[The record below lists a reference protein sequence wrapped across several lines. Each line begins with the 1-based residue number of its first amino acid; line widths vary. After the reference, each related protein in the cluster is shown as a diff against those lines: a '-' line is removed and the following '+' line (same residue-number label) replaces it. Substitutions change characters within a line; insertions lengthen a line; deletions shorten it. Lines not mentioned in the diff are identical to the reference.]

1 MRTVNVGV
9 IGVGAMGYNHARVY
23 YKLEEANLVAVS
35 DVSERTLNK
44 VAKKYDAKGFT
55 DYEDLLKD
63 PEIEVVSVCVP
74 TTFHHDV
81 VMEAIKHGKHVLVE
95 KPIAFTLKEAEDM
108 IAAAKEAGVILAT
121 GHVERFNPAV
131 QKAKELI
138 DNDVIGD
145 IVSASAKR
153 VGPFPPRIKDVGVT
167 IDLAIHDLD
176 VMNYLF
182 DEDVIQVYGT
192 MNSIL
197 EKCEFE
203 DHAEIMINFKNES
216 TGILEVNWLTPYK
229 RRQIEITGTDGIISV
244 DYIEQSIDVYGKF
257 AQDIDIKH
265 EEPLKEELRSFLN
278 AVVNGTEPEITGEDG
293 LKALK
298 MVIAATKS
306 SREHKP
312 ISFDEIEYVILMK
325 QKLIKKAQELRQH
338 GFTTG
343 EIADELNVSMDTA
356 RWLTLQK
363 PAEEKPEAPVDFFIN
378 WKSLGGNST
387 RLRYVSGAL
396 SDMALSHGEAEVI
409 LGIAVSGIPFATMM
423 ADFLEDMSGVETSLA
438 VYHPHKHRKEKDDG
452 EGAIST
458 NFGSVEGKKVVIVD
472 DVITSG
478 KTVKEVIHAVK
489 DHGGEPIAVTVLI
502 DKSGLSEIEEVPIES
517 LIKVGRL

>member
-1 MRTVNVGV
+1 
-9 IGVGAMGYNHARVY
+9 
-23 YKLEEANLVAVS
+23 
-35 DVSERTLNK
+35 
-44 VAKKYDAKGFT
+44 
-55 DYEDLLKD
+55 
-63 PEIEVVSVCVP
+63 
-74 TTFHHDV
+74 
-81 VMEAIKHGKHVLVE
+81 
-95 KPIAFTLKEAEDM
+95 
-108 IAAAKEAGVILAT
+108 
-121 GHVERFNPAV
+121 
-131 QKAKELI
+131 
-138 DNDVIGD
+138 
-145 IVSASAKR
+145 
-153 VGPFPPRIKDVGVT
+153 
-167 IDLAIHDLD
+167 
-176 VMNYLF
+176 
-182 DEDVIQVYGT
+182 
-192 MNSIL
+192 
-197 EKCEFE
+197 
-203 DHAEIMINFKNES
+203 
-216 TGILEVNWLTPYK
+216 
-229 RRQIEITGTDGIISV
+229 
-244 DYIEQSIDVYGKF
+244 
-257 AQDIDIKH
+257 
-265 EEPLKEELRSFLN
+265 
-278 AVVNGTEPEITGEDG
+278 
-293 LKALK
+293 
-298 MVIAATKS
+298 
-306 SREHKP
+306 
-312 ISFDEIEYVILMK
+312 MK

-363 PAEEKPEAPVDFFIN
+363 PAEEKPEAPVDFFI
-378 WKSLGGNST
+378 NST